1 MTRTTLGIMDIAV
14 IASALVLALAT
25 VATAAGMG
33 HRSTQLQTAQ
43 PQDILEPQVKSQV
56 EPQVE
61 PQPEV
66 RFKVLDIMIDA
77 GDARL
82 AAYQFELIAP
92 EGTVLVG
99 VENGEHAAFADAPH
113 YDPAAINSGRII
125 VAAFNT
131 GDDLPSGKT
140 RVCRLHVQETGSVT
154 YDISLTVAADADG
167 NAIDA
172 SITIHEE

>member
-25 VATAAGMG
+25 VATAEGMG
-33 HRSTQLQTAQ
+33 HRSAQPQSAQ
-43 PQDILEPQVKSQV
+43 PQDILEPQGES
-56 EPQVE
+56 
-61 PQPEV
+61 QPEV
-66 RFKVLDIMIDA
+66 RFKTLDIVIDA
-77 GDARL
+77 GDAHL
-82 AAYQFELIAP
+82 AAYQFELNALD
-92 EGTVLVG
+92 GMVLVG
-99 VENGEHAAFADAPH
+99 VENGEHAAFGDAPH
-113 YDPAAINSGRII
+113 YDLAAINSGRII

-154 YDISLTVAADADG
+154 YDITLTVAADADG

-172 SITIHEE
+172 NISIHEE

>member
-25 VATAAGMG
+25 VGTSAGMG
-33 HRSTQLQTAQ
+33 HRSERPHTAQ
-43 PQDILEPQVKSQV
+43 PQDIDEV
-56 EPQVE
+56 
-61 PQPEV
+61 QPEV
-66 RFKVLDIMIDA
+66 RFKVLDIVIDA
-77 GDARL
+77 GDANL
-82 AAYQFELIAP
+82 AAYQFELNAP
-92 EGTVLVG
+92 DGTLLVG
-99 VENGEHAAFADAPH
+99 AENGEHAAFAAAPH
-113 YDPAAINSGRII
+113 YDSAAINSGRII

-140 RVCRLHVQETGSVT
+140 RVCRLHVQETGTAT
-154 YDISLTVAADADG
+154 YDITLTVAADADG